1 MVMCTVYSKSN
12 LLFDISGTK
21 DNYQEELR
29 EIPANFDER
38 RTGVSPHVLYSPGP
52 RHLESK
58 IIVEEFIAQN
68 NISNS

>member
-1 MVMCTVYSKSN
+1 MR
-12 LLFDISGTK
+12 GTK
-21 DNYQEELR
+21 ENYQDELR

-38 RTGVSPHVLYSPGP
+38 RTGVFPHVLYSPGP

-58 IIVEEFIAQN
+58 NIAEEFTAQK